1 MATDAENKTVLER
14 KLALARDEGQGDTRS
29 ILRALRLALARAA
42 DEAVGLAMSV
52 IGATQ
57 ARRELDELG
66 RAVAEDR
73 LYLML
78 SGPDGALGAACIDRA
93 CVTAILQQQTMG
105 QVVAGGIVER
115 AFTGT
120 DAAMVAPLIDA
131 LLPRAREMV
140 DQPADRTC
148 LTGYEFCARAE
159 SRRALLLLLEYDR
172 YRAFDLTAEIGGG
185 KAQGQITLILP
196 DRPDAELS
204 GAEGGGT
211 PRGRRL
217 DEAFGVVRAELDA
230 VIARIRLPL
239 AAFAGMQ
246 PGDLLPLVGLKLDR
260 TEIVTIERRQVAL
273 ARLGQSRGM
282 RAVRL
287 NEKLPDPKRI
297 EQAPDDFLAHRP
309 ANAQPPQAQ
318 VDTDILEHADPPPP
332 RRRSRRTAEDFEE
345 IDPESE
351 GVDDLDALSEF
362 DLPALSTD
370 KVASEIA
377 KLAGLQR
384 EEEVAEPR

>member
-14 KLALARDEGQGDTRS
+14 KLALARDERQGDTRS

-78 SGPDGALGAACIDRA
+78 SGPEGALGAACMDRA

-105 QVVAGGIVER
+105 QVVAGGFVER

-131 LLPRAREMV
+131 LLPRARDMV
-140 DQPADRTC
+140 DQPLDRVC

-172 YRAFDLTAEIGGG
+172 YRVFDLTAEIAGG

-196 DRPDAELS
+196 DRPEAALE
-204 GAEGGGT
+204 GAEGAAAPQGLH
-211 PRGRRL
+211 L
-217 DEAFGVVRAELDA
+217 DAAFGVVRADLDA
-230 VIARIRLPL
+230 VISRIRLPL

-260 TEIVTIERRQVAL
+260 TEIVTIEGRQVAL
-273 ARLGQSRGM
+273 ARLGQCRGM

-287 NEKLPDPKRI
+287 NEKLPDPERI
-297 EQAPDDFLAHRP
+297 EQGPDGFLAHKPGEGQRP
-309 ANAQPPQAQ
+309 ETPPDPDVIDHEARPPARPRHRAEDYED
-318 VDTDILEHADPPPP
+318 VDTE
-332 RRRSRRTAEDFEE
+332 AE
-345 IDPESE
+345 
-351 GVDDLDALSEF
+351 GDLDALSEY

-370 KVASEIA
+370 QVATEIA
-377 KLAGLQR
+377 ELAGLPR
-384 EEEVAEPR
+384 EEETAESN

>member
-1 MATDAENKTVLER
+1 MATDTENKTVLER
-14 KLALARDEGQGDTRS
+14 KLALARDERQGDTRS

-42 DEAVGLAMSV
+42 DEAVGLPMSV

-78 SGPDGALGAACIDRA
+78 SGPEGTLGAACIDRA

-105 QVVAGGIVER
+105 QVVAGGFVER
-115 AFTGT
+115 PFTGT
-120 DAAMVAPLIDA
+120 DAAMVAPLLDA
-131 LLPRAREMV
+131 LLPRAHDMV
-140 DQPADRTC
+140 DQPADRAC
-148 LTGYEFCARAE
+148 LAGFEFCARAE

-172 YRAFDLTAEIGGG
+172 YRVFDLTAEIAGG

-196 DRPDAELS
+196 DRPEAEVAGVE
-204 GAEGGGT
+204 GAKT
-211 PRGRRL
+211 VQGRHL
-217 DEAFGVVRAELDA
+217 DEAFGVVRADLDA
-230 VIARIRLPL
+230 VISRIRLPL

-246 PGDLLPLVGLKLDR
+246 AGDLLPLVGHKLDK
-260 TEIVTIERRQVAL
+260 TEIVTIEGRQVAL
-273 ARLGQSRGM
+273 ARLGQCRGM

-287 NEKLPDPKRI
+287 NEKLPDPERM
-297 EQAPDDFLAHRP
+297 EQGPDGFLAHKPGEEAKHDPKPDPEVIDHEVRP
-309 ANAQPPQAQ
+309 PA
-318 VDTDILEHADPPPP
+318 
-332 RRRSRRTAEDFEE
+332 RSRRRAEDYEDVDTE
-345 IDPESE
+345 AE
-351 GVDDLDALSEF
+351 GDLDALSEY

-370 KVASEIA
+370 QVASEIA
-377 KLAGLQR
+377 ELAGLQQ